1 MSKLFSRKAL
11 AVLALVFPTVAL
23 ADTTVTMSPN
33 TKLNL
38 DTGQI
43 VTGAADIGWDGT
55 NITPLRNAGV
65 FDLTGITQEGGSSY
79 YNSLTQTE
87 LVAFAS
93 IISVSP
99 ITPAANDVIAASSN
113 GGNFAKIL
121 VQSISGGSI
130 TLEFVTY
137 TGSSTGTTA
146 PSGPTISSVVNNYS
160 YIPTGFPN
168 SGIAPGT
175 IFLIF
180 GSGMSSAPAG
190 NISLNSSAGS
200 GIPTTSAGA
209 SLSVQAGGKTFTPG
223 IYYATPGQI
232 AAVLPSGTPTGTAT
246 ITVTYNGGTSN
257 AFQFQVVPYALG
269 INTYY
274 GSGSGLILATDTAGS
289 IFTYTNS
296 AKPGQIIV
304 MYGSGLGADTADSDT
319 VFTSTPHAVNTPL
332 QIYIGGVQASI
343 LYAGSSG
350 YPGYDQLD
358 VTIPD
363 NVPLGC
369 YVGVVGV
376 TGPSSS
382 QTVSNFGSLSI
393 ATAGGQCDDSVFGIS
408 GTTVSTLSGQGTVS
422 SGDLFVGQLIQPTS
436 STNNAPK
443 TTNIAFAEF
452 SKITGASFA
461 SSSSSAYSVGSC
473 FVSEVVSLSGS
484 IPTIVGLDAGN
495 IGLAGP
501 NGSYTLTSFTKGD
514 YEVQLPSGA
523 ITSSGGAFTFTGS
536 GGADVGSFN
545 TTINLPNP
553 LLNWTNQAAAA
564 TVNRAQGV
572 QVTWTGGTPGSYVII
587 EGNAF
592 NDNTGASGNFT
603 CLANQSA
610 GGFMVPGYVTSAL
623 PAASGT
629 LGVENVSN
637 YTTFSA
643 SGLNFGIAFGLSGI
657 TVNTVYQ

>member
-1 MSKLFSRKAL
+1 MSKRYLRI
-11 AVLALVFPTVAL
+11 ALVVMAFTIPVAAL
-23 ADTTVTMSPN
+23 ADVTGTPTLAANS
-33 TKLNL
+33 TLNL
-38 DTGQI
+38 S
-43 VTGAADIGWDGT
+43 TGAVVTTGGDILWDGS
-55 NITPLRNAGV
+55 NINFVGSATGV
-65 FDLTGITQEGGSSY
+65 DLPGSSALY
-79 YNSLTQTE
+79 GGLNKGTIS
-87 LVAFAS
+87 AFAGGLLAT
-93 IISVSP
+93 P
-99 ITPAANDVIAASSN
+99 ITPANGDLIIVQAN
-113 GGNFAKIL
+113 GGSFSKID
-121 VQSISGGSI
+121 VTSIASGSISLKFDTFGGS
-130 TLEFVTY
+130 
-137 TGSSTGTTA
+137 TA
-146 PSGPTISSVVNNYS
+146 SSGPTISSVVNNYS

-180 GSGMSSAPAG
+180 GSGLANAPVG
-190 NISLNSSAGS
+190 NISLNTSAGS

-209 SLSVQAGGKTFTPG
+209 SISVQAGGKTFTPG

-232 AAVLPSGTPTGTAT
+232 AAVLPSGTPTGTAS
-246 ITVTYNGGTSN
+246 ITVTYNGATSN
-257 AFQFQVVPYALG
+257 SFQFQVVPYALG

-274 GSGSGLILATDTAGS
+274 RSGSGLILATDTSGN

-319 VFTSTPHAVNTPL
+319 VFTTTPHAVNTPL

-350 YPGYDQLD
+350 YPGYDQFD

-363 NVPLGC
+363 SVPLSC
-369 YVGVVGV
+369 YVSVVGV
-376 TGPSSS
+376 TGSGSSL
-382 QTVSNFGSLSI
+382 TVSNFGSLSI
-393 ATAGGQCDDSVFGIS
+393 STAGGQCDDSVFGLS

-422 SGDLFVGQLIQPTS
+422 YGDLFVGQIINPTS
-436 STNNAPK
+436 STDNTPK
-443 TTNIAFAEF
+443 TENIAFAEF
-452 SKITGASFA
+452 SKITGASFT
-461 SSSSSAYSVGSC
+461 SSSGSAYSVGSC
-473 FVSEVVSLSGS
+473 FVSEVVSVSGT
-484 IPTIVGLDAGN
+484 IPTVVGLDAGTIN
-495 IGLAGP
+495 LAGP
-501 NGSYTLTSFTKGD
+501 NGTYTFMSFTKGE
-514 YEVQLPSGA
+514 YESSLPSGA

-536 GGADVGSFN
+536 GGADVGSFK

-553 LLNWTNQAAAA
+553 LLNWTNQAAGA

-572 QVTWTGGTPGSYVII
+572 QVSWTGGTPGSYVII

-592 NDNTGASGNFT
+592 DDNTGASGNFT

-610 GGFMVPGYVTSAL
+610 GGFMVPGYVTSTL
-623 PAASGT
+623 PASSGT

-643 SGLNFGIAFGLSGI
+643 SGLNFGIAFGISGV

>member
-11 AVLALVFPTVAL
+11 AVLALAFPTVAL

-38 DTGQI
+38 DTSQI

-55 NITPLRNAGV
+55 NLTPLRNAGV
-65 FDLTGITQEGGSSY
+65 FDLTGITQEGGLSY

-87 LVAFAS
+87 LVAFAD

-99 ITPAANDVIAASSN
+99 ITPAVNDVIAASSN

-137 TGSSTGTTA
+137 TGSTTGTTA
-146 PSGPTISSVVNNYS
+146 PGGPTISSVVNNYS

-180 GSGMSSAPAG
+180 GSGLANAPVG
-190 NISLNSSAGS
+190 NISLNTSAGS

-209 SLSVQAGGKTFTPG
+209 SISVQAGGKTFTPG

-246 ITVTYNGGTSN
+246 ITVSYNGATSN
-257 AFQFQVVPYALG
+257 SFQFQVVPYALG

-274 GSGSGLILATDTAGS
+274 GSGSGLILATDTSGN

-363 NVPLGC
+363 SVPLSC
-369 YVGVVGV
+369 YVSVVGV
-376 TGPSSS
+376 TGSGSSL
-382 QTVSNFGSLSI
+382 TVSNFGSLSI
-393 ATAGGQCDDSVFGIS
+393 STAGGQCDDSVFGLS

-422 SGDLFVGQLIQPTS
+422 YGDLFVGQIINPTS
-436 STNNAPK
+436 STDNTPK
-443 TTNIAFAEF
+443 TENIAFAEF
-452 SKITGASFA
+452 SKITGASFT
-461 SSSSSAYSVGSC
+461 SSSGSAYSVGSC
-473 FVSEVVSLSGS
+473 FVSEVVSVSGT
-484 IPTIVGLDAGN
+484 IPTVVGLDAGTIN
-495 IGLAGP
+495 LAGP
-501 NGSYTLTSFTKGD
+501 NGTYTFMSFTKGE
-514 YEVQLPSGA
+514 YESSLPSGA

-536 GGADVGSFN
+536 GGADVGSFK

-553 LLNWTNQAAAA
+553 LLNWTNQAAGA

-572 QVTWTGGTPGSYVII
+572 QVSWTGGTPGSYVII

-592 NDNTGASGNFT
+592 DDNTGASGNFT

-610 GGFMVPGYVTSAL
+610 GGFMVPGYVTSTL
-623 PAASGT
+623 PASSGT

-643 SGLNFGIAFGLSGI
+643 SGLNFGIAFGISGV